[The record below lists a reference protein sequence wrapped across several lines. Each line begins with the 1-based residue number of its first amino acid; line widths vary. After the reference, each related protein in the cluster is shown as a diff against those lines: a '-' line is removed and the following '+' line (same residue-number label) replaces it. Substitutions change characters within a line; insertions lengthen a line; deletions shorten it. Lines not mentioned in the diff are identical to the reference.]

1 MHVARLLGGVNRQT
15 TAFWKALIMYLPLA
29 HPNIV
34 EYEQYWGTP
43 DGGRGP
49 GVDPSFTYGP
59 LDLFRTQI
67 YSDL

>member
-1 MHVARLLGGVNRQT
+1 MHIARLLGGINSQT

-43 DGGRGP
+43 DGKIFLNAA
-49 GVDPSFTYGP
+49 SMTFFAYA
-59 LDLFRTQI
+59 
-67 YSDL
+67 